1 MAGEGRVKEGWSVT
15 SASPFQQSCPSVSKN
30 CLLGPVDVAQFLF
43 LFYFFFLYM
52 NPRPLFPPSS
62 AQQSLSVICNMLFRV
77 LPITTTSL
85 HQMALW
91 TLRAGGRQG
100 QRRRRRAAAAAAV
113 RLMKLR
119 NSCTTTTSLEA
130 RNGINTTTSTEQG
143 KGMEG
148 EVIFF
153 FARRR
158 R

>member
-1 MAGEGRVKEGWSVT
+1 MKEGWSVT

-100 QRRRRRAAAAAAV
+100 QRRRRRAAAAV